1 MSITTLIR
9 LLQLSDSALPVGA
22 FAFSCTLETAVEQ
35 GIVYDVA
42 TLARFVEVQLRQSA
56 TSDGVAALTAHRAT
70 LAGDY
75 EALRSIDARL
85 IACKLNDEARTMLC
99 RMGRR
104 LAELA
109 VQTTENELLTR
120 WRDDIVARHT
130 VGTYPATQGILFALC
145 GLDPHALFA
154 SQQFGVM
161 TMILNASLRCLRL
174 THYDTQRTLV
184 QLAPH
189 VEELYEQVREWSIDE
204 ICSFAPTIDVLAAM
218 HERGTARMFM
228 N

>member
-22 FAFSCTLETAVEQ
+22 FAFSCTLETAAEQ
-35 GIVYDVA
+35 GIVYDSA

-56 TSDGVAALTAHRAT
+56 TSDGVAALATHRAT

-75 EALRSIDARL
+75 EVLRSIDARL
-85 IACKLNDEARTMLC
+85 IACKLNDEQRTMLC

-109 VQTTENELLTR
+109 VQTTENEMLTR

-130 VGTYPATQGILFALC
+130 VGTYPTTQGILFALG
-145 GLDPHALFA
+145 GLDSHALFA

-161 TMILNASLRCLRL
+161 TTILNASLRCLRL
-174 THYDTQRTLV
+174 THYDTQRIIV
-184 QLAPH
+184 QLAPR
-189 VEELYEQVREWSIDE
+189 VEELYEQVREWSIDQ

-218 HERGTARMFM
+218 HEQGTARMFM